1 MQFFACGVSFRETPL
16 ALRARASFTDTQKLE
31 AIDRLAA
38 AGAAQAAVLSTCN
51 RSEIYLFAGE
61 GEEAARALF
70 LEREPALAPTLFS
83 LSGREAVAHLFEVAA
98 GLDSLVLGEDQILGQ
113 VQEALACAR
122 GAGSAGKELTRVF
135 LSAVTAAKQVKTS
148 LHISENPLSLCSIGV
163 RRLQAAGAVQDQPAL
178 VIGSGKM
185 ARLALR
191 YLADGGAASL
201 TVCSRSMDHALALRG
216 EFPGLCV
223 RPFAE
228 RYEAARGCRVIVS
241 ATSAPHTVLREGEM
255 PRTDGPLSLLDL
267 AVPRD
272 IDPAIGERPGVE
284 LFDVDSLRQTAEE
297 NREHRRALE
306 AQGRAM
312 LDRAVDETMDWLA
325 SVRVDGA
332 VQSLQAL
339 CREAE
344 EDTCSLL
351 ERKLQLGE
359 HEKQILR
366 KFVHAGMR
374 RLVRQPIL
382 TLKSLRGESE
392 QEQALRAV
400 EKLYGLEEE
409 ES

>member
-1 MQFFACGVSFRETPL
+1 
-16 ALRARASFTDTQKLE
+16 
-31 AIDRLAA
+31 
-38 AGAAQAAVLSTCN
+38 
-51 RSEIYLFAGE
+51 
-61 GEEAARALF
+61 
-70 LEREPALAPTLFS
+70 
-83 LSGREAVAHLFEVAA
+83 
-98 GLDSLVLGEDQILGQ
+98 
-113 VQEALACAR
+113 
-122 GAGSAGKELTRVF
+122 
-135 LSAVTAAKQVKTS
+135 
-148 LHISENPLSLCSIGV
+148 
-163 RRLQAAGAVQDQPAL
+163 
-178 VIGSGKM
+178 
-185 ARLALR
+185 
-191 YLADGGAASL
+191 
-201 TVCSRSMDHALALRG
+201 
-216 EFPGLCV
+216 
-223 RPFAE
+223 
-228 RYEAARGCRVIVS
+228 
-241 ATSAPHTVLREGEM
+241 M
-255 PRTDGPLSLLDL
+255 PRADGPLFLLDL

-359 HEKQILR
+359 HEKRILR

-400 EKLYGLEEE
+400 EKLYGWEEE